1 MDQQQLIQG
10 AVTVAVGAISGG
22 ITNAV
27 AIWMLFHP
35 YEPRGIGRLKIQG
48 AVPKNKDR
56 LARSIGKTVGER
68 LLTPEDISGRLSA
81 PAVREAFAAAIAGVL
96 DSILDRERGP
106 FREQLRPDLVA
117 LVDDA
122 VAGIAPRIADGV
134 ATWARSDEFDR
145 LVIGFLADVKA
156 EVGDRPIG
164 GAMGN
169 GRELIAGKV
178 ESWISQLAEGD
189 DLEHTLRSFVTSQ
202 LEKLAADDRP
212 LLDRLPPGIVG
223 AVENA
228 ITDYLPI
235 ALERLSALLAD
246 PGARAQVELALRDA
260 FDHSV
265 RELLLHERILAK
277 LVVTDRTIERLVD
290 GFEAEGFDR
299 FAEAVSDPA
308 MKAQVTRAV
317 NDAVVNFLRIPLA
330 DRLRRLSPAKRRALE
345 ATLGDWLVRVARD
358 GATRDA
364 IGRGV
369 DRLLDAVERRTW
381 GEVLGVVPP
390 ERVAALAA
398 GVLEGER
405 GRRWV
410 EDSVSNVAERLL
422 ARPIGRPSAWLGAEA
437 TARLRDGIIESAWG
451 WVQGEIPRIVQQLNV
466 QEMVEQKVRGF
477 STQRMEEIVRNV
489 TQKELDLIVRLG
501 YVLGA
506 IVGVVAFGINLIS
519 SALTG

>member
-10 AVTVAVGAISGG
+10 LVTVAVGAISGG

-35 YEPRGIGRLKIQG
+35 YEPRGIGRFRIQG

-68 LLTPEDISGRLSA
+68 LLTPEDIGSRLSA
-81 PAVREAFAAAIAGVL
+81 PAVREAFAAAIGGAL

-106 FREQLRPDLVA
+106 LREQLRPELVTM
-117 LVDDA
+117 VDDA

-134 ATWARSDEFDR
+134 ASWARSEEFDR
-145 LVIGFLADVKA
+145 LVVGFLTDLRA
-156 EVGDRPIG
+156 EVGEQPIG
-164 GAMGN
+164 EAMG

-178 ESWISQLAEGD
+178 QAWVGQLAQGD
-189 DLEHTLRSFVTSQ
+189 DLERALRGFVSSQ
-202 LEKLAADDRP
+202 LDKLAEAQRP
-212 LLDRLPPGIVG
+212 LLDRLPAGIIG
-223 AVENA
+223 AVEHA

-235 ALERLSALLAD
+235 ALERLSALLGD
-246 PGARAQVELALRDA
+246 PEARAQVESALRHA

-330 DRLRRLSPAKRRALE
+330 DRLHRLSPQKREALE

-358 GATRDA
+358 GTTREA

-369 DRLLDAVERRTW
+369 DRVLDAVERRTW
-381 GEVLGVVPP
+381 GDLLGVVPP
-390 ERVAALAA
+390 ERVAAFAS

-410 EDSVSNVAERLL
+410 EEGVSGVAERLL
-422 ARPIGRPSAWLGAEA
+422 ARPIGRPSAWLGPDVS
-437 TARLRDGIIESAWG
+437 ARLRDGVIDSSWG

-506 IVGVVAFGINLIS
+506 IVGLVAFGANLLTT
-519 SALTG
+519 ALGR

>member
-10 AVTVAVGAISGG
+10 VVTVAVGAISGG

-35 YEPRGIGRLKIQG
+35 YESRGVGRLRIQG

-56 LARSIGKTVGER
+56 LARSIGRTVGER
-68 LLTPEDISGRLSA
+68 LLTPEDIGSRLSA
-81 PAVREAFAAAIAGVL
+81 PAVKEAFAAAIGGAL

-106 FREQLRPDLVA
+106 LREQLRPELA
-117 LVDDA
+117 AMVDDA

-134 ATWARSDEFDR
+134 ASWARSEEFDR
-145 LVIGFLADVKA
+145 LVVGFLTDLQA
-156 EVGDRPIG
+156 EVGERPIG

-178 ESWISQLAEGD
+178 QAWIGQLAEGD
-189 DLEHTLRSFVTSQ
+189 DLERTLRGFVRTQ
-202 LEKLAADDRP
+202 LAKLAEDQRP
-212 LLDRLPPGIVG
+212 LLDRLPAGIVG
-223 AVENA
+223 AVEHA

-235 ALERLSALLAD
+235 ALERLSALLGD
-246 PGARAQVELALRDA
+246 PEARAQVETALRDA

-265 RELLLHERILAK
+265 RELLLHERILAR

-299 FAEAVSDPA
+299 FAEAVSDPS

-330 DRLRRLSPAKRRALE
+330 DRLRRLSPEKRDALE

-358 GATRDA
+358 GTTRDA

-369 DRLLDAVERRTW
+369 DRVLDAVERRTW
-381 GEVLGVVPP
+381 GDVLGVVPP
-390 ERVAALAA
+390 ERVAAFAA

-410 EDSVSNVAERLL
+410 EEGVSGVAERLL
-422 ARPIGRPSAWLGAEA
+422 ARPVGRPSAWLGPDV
-437 TARLRDGIIESAWG
+437 TARLRDGIIDSSWG

-506 IVGVVAFGINLIS
+506 IVGLVAFGVSLLS
-519 SALTG
+519 TALGS